1 MRKINVVSFPHLS
14 LQTFLYCRRPQGG
27 QASGRNFV
35 FIRALGQGQPRGS
48 SSDVTGQMPVQEVS
62 PPPSS

>member
-27 QASGRNFV
+27 QASGRDFV
-35 FIRALGQGQPRGS
+35 LLEPWARGS
-48 SSDVTGQMPVQEVS
+48 PGEVLQM
-62 PPPSS
+62 